1 MTNGTA
7 AIVVSLMVAFFA
19 TNTTLIVFLFKQI
32 GKTERSLRADMRAD
46 RADMNAGYDRL
57 KADMNAGYDRLKAD
71 MNAGFDRLQTG
82 QDNLKAEI
90 GDLSRRVS
98 NLESDV
104 AVLKTDVA
112 VLKSDVAVLK
122 TDVTVLKADVTAL
135 KSNVTGWTPI
145 IMALIARSVSAGET
159 ALASEPAPPPAV
171 SEPDSG

>member
-1 MTNGTA
+1 
-7 AIVVSLMVAFFA
+7 MVAFFA

-71 MNAGFDRLQTG
+71 MNAGFDRLQAG

-98 NLESDV
+98 NLE
-104 AVLKTDVA
+104 AN
-112 VLKSDVAVLK
+112 
-122 TDVTVLKADVTAL
+122 VTAL

-145 IMALIARSVSAGET
+145 IMALITRSASAGET
-159 ALASEPAPPPAV
+159 ALAPEPAPPAAV
-171 SEPDSG
+171 SEPDIG